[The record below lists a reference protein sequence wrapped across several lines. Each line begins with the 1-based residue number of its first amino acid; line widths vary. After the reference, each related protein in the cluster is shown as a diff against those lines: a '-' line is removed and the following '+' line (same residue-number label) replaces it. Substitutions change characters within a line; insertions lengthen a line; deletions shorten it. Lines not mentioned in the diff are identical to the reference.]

1 MSVLMQSFV
10 FSNFNYC
17 PLIWHFSSSKSLRK
31 NRVNSKKG
39 FVRFLLD
46 DDKSSY
52 TELLSKSEKS
62 SMDVNRLKTLCTEIF
77 KTLNGL
83 NPAYL
88 QDVFQK
94 SFLSKSEKSSMDVN
108 RLKTLCTEIFKTL
121 NGLNPAY
128 LQDVFQ
134 KSLYG
139 RPYRNGNKNNL
150 IKPAVNTV
158 SNIWTKRLSSLGPL
172 IWNKLPGHIKTSET
186 VLAVKHA
193 LKFWNGEKCLCKMC
207 EST

>member
-1 MSVLMQSFV
+1 MTVKFGDKTIETEPKVKVLGIMIDNNL
-10 FSNFNYC
+10 NFD
-17 PLIWHFSSSKSLRK
+17 LHIGKIVKSLRK
-31 NRVNSKKG
+31 IESIQKRAL
-39 FVRFLLD
+39 RFLLD

-62 SMDVNRLKTLCTEIF
+62 SMNVNRPKTLCTEIF
-77 KTLNGL
+77 KKLNGL
-83 NPAYL
+83 NP
-88 QDVFQK
+88 
-94 SFLSKSEKSSMDVN
+94 
-108 RLKTLCTEIFKTL
+108 
-121 NGLNPAY
+121 GY

-134 KSLYG
+134 KSLHE
-139 RPYRNGNKNNL
+139 NNL

-158 SNIWTKRLSSLGPL
+158 TYGQKSLSSLEPL

-186 VLAVKHA
+186 VLAFKHA